1 MTAGD
6 RATGERATGERAT
19 GDGGLSVDGLASTLA
34 LRLTGAGHAW
44 LTNAVSAVGGSADTI
59 DQLFPAV
66 RRHCGHGPLLAS
78 TGPATGP
85 ATGPGLHGWTVDEAA
100 RVLLL
105 TALPISGDALA
116 GTVARLYERGD
127 AAERRAVL
135 RALPLLDVGPDTVA
149 IVRDALRTNDA
160 TLVAAAL
167 GPYAARHLDDASWRQ
182 GVLKCVFLGVRLS
195 EVADLTRR
203 ADEELVRMLVAF
215 AHERIAAGR
224 DVPPDVLAVVES
236 FQP

>member
-1 MTAGD
+1 MTTGNRATDD
-6 RATGERATGERAT
+6 RAAGERATV
-19 GDGGLSVDGLASTLA
+19 DGGLSVDELASTLA
-34 LRLTGAGHAW
+34 ARLTDAGHAW
-44 LTNAVSAVGGSADTI
+44 LTNAVNAVGGSADAI

-78 TGPATGP
+78 TSPAP
-85 ATGPGLHGWTVDEAA
+85 GPGLRGWTVDEAA

-105 TALPISGDALA
+105 TVLPITGDTLV

-182 GVLKCVFLGVRLS
+182 AVLKCVFLGVRLV

-215 AHERIAAGR
+215 ADERIAAGR
-224 DVPPDVLAVVES
+224 DVPPDVLDVVES

>member
-1 MTAGD
+1 M
-6 RATGERATGERAT
+6 
-19 GDGGLSVDGLASTLA
+19 
-34 LRLTGAGHAW
+34 
-44 LTNAVSAVGGSADTI
+44 
-59 DQLFPAV
+59 
-66 RRHCGHGPLLAS
+66 
-78 TGPATGP
+78 
-85 ATGPGLHGWTVDEAA
+85 
-100 RVLLL
+100 
-105 TALPISGDALA
+105 
-116 GTVARLYERGD
+116 
-127 AAERRAVL
+127 L